1 MKQFFRSIT
10 ARIVIAMALLLA
22 GTILLTVL
30 MNTFFLADY
39 YEQSKCAA
47 LQETYQ
53 IIDLASRRGTIGTE
67 GFSVQLETVVDRE
80 NIDVIVFSSD
90 GSVVLATANNYD
102 ELRDQFM
109 TLILFQEGGQDETIA
124 RTDNYVLRHQ
134 TDTRLQ
140 SEYLVLW
147 GTLYDGNF
155 IMLRSAL
162 SSISDTA
169 DLSNRFLFMTGIL
182 AAAFGIVIM
191 YLITRRMTKPIV
203 RLTEISDRMAD
214 LDFDAKYT
222 GSSYQEVDELGENMN
237 RLSENLEQTIS
248 ELKSANNELRL
259 DNERKTE
266 IDLER
271 KEFLS
276 NVSHELKTPL
286 ALIRGYAEGLSEGIT
301 GDPESQAFYCE
312 VIADEAEKMS
322 RMVGKLLTLNQLESG
337 GEKASMER
345 FDVVSLIRGVLSANS
360 LLFDQE
366 GITVD
371 FPVTESVM
379 VWADEFLTEEV
390 LTNYVSNAIHHC
402 KNEKLI
408 RIRIEKRES
417 TVRIFVYNTGDQIP
431 EESLEK
437 IWDKFYKV
445 DKARTRE
452 YGGSGIGLSIVK
464 AIMDSMHQSCG
475 ADNLPGGVEFYLDL
489 DAEPRSIARP
499 EQE

>member
-1 MKQFFRSIT
+1 MKQLFRSIT
-10 ARIVIAMALLLA
+10 ARIVFAMALLLA

-39 YEQSKCAA
+39 YESSKCSA
-47 LQETYQ
+47 LQDTYQ
-53 IIDLASRRGTIGTE
+53 MIDLASRRGTIGTE
-67 GFSVQLETVVDRE
+67 SFSVQLETVTDRE
-80 NIDVIVFSSD
+80 NMDVILFTSD
-90 GSVVLATANNYD
+90 GSVVFATASNYE

-124 RTDNYVLRHQ
+124 ETENYVLRHQ
-134 TDTRLQ
+134 TDIRLQ
-140 SEYLVLW
+140 GDYLVLW

-155 IMLRSAL
+155 VMLRSAI

-169 DLSNRFLFMTGIL
+169 KLSNQFLLMTGIL
-182 AAAFGIVIM
+182 AAVLGILIM
-191 YLITRRMTKPIV
+191 YLITRRLTKPIIQ
-203 RLTEISDRMAD
+203 LTEISDRMAE

-222 GSSYQEVDELGENMN
+222 GSSYREVDELGENMN

-248 ELKSANNELRL
+248 ELKSVNNELRL

-276 NVSHELKTPL
+276 NISHELKTPL
-286 ALIRGYAEGLSEGIT
+286 ALIRGYAEGLSEGVT

-337 GEKASMER
+337 GEKVSMER
-345 FDVVSLIRGVLSANS
+345 FDVTSLINGVLSANS
-360 LLFDQE
+360 LLFKQE
-366 GITVD
+366 GITVE
-371 FPVTESVM
+371 FPERESVM

-402 KNEKLI
+402 RNEMLI
-408 RIRIEKRES
+408 RIRMEKREGS
-417 TVRIFVYNTGDQIP
+417 VRIYVYNTGDPIP
-431 EESLEK
+431 EESLER
-437 IWDKFYKV
+437 IWEKFYKV

-464 AIMDSMHQSCG
+464 AIMDRMHQSCG
-475 ADNLPGGVEFYLDL
+475 VQNMPGGVEFFLDL
-489 DAEPRSIARP
+489 DAKPQTVAWP

>member
-1 MKQFFRSIT
+1 
-10 ARIVIAMALLLA
+10 MALLLA

-39 YEQSKCAA
+39 YESSKCSA
-47 LQETYQ
+47 LQDTYQ
-53 IIDLASRRGTIGTE
+53 IVDLASRRGTVGTE
-67 GFSVQLETVVDRE
+67 GFSVQLQTVADRE
-80 NIDVIVFSSD
+80 NMDVILFSSD
-90 GSVVLATANNYD
+90 GSVVFATASNYD

-109 TLILFQEGGQDETIA
+109 TLILFQEGGADEIIT
-124 RTDNYVLRHQ
+124 RTENYVLRRQ
-134 TDTRLQ
+134 TDVRLQ

-147 GTLYDGNF
+147 GVLYDGNF
-155 IMLRSAL
+155 LMLRSAF

-169 DLSNRFLFMTGIL
+169 KLSNQFLLMTGIL
-182 AAAFGIVIM
+182 AAALGIMIM

-203 RLTEISDRMAD
+203 QLTEISDRMAE

-286 ALIRGYAEGLSEGIT
+286 ALIRGYAEGLSEGVT

-312 VIADEAEKMS
+312 VIADEADKMS

-337 GEKASMER
+337 GEKVSMER
-345 FDVVSLIRGVLSANS
+345 FDVTSLISGVLSSNS
-360 LLFDQE
+360 LLFKQE
-366 GITVD
+366 GITVE
-371 FPVTESVM
+371 FPETESVM

-402 KNEKLI
+402 RNEKLV
-408 RIRIEKRES
+408 RIRMEKMES
-417 TVRIFVYNTGDQIP
+417 SVRIFVFNTGDPIP
-431 EESLEK
+431 EESLDR

-464 AIMDSMHQSCG
+464 AIMDRMHQSCG
-475 ADNLPGGVEFYLDL
+475 VQNCPDGVEFFLDL
-489 DAEPRSIARP
+489 DAKPQTVAWP

>member
-1 MKQFFRSIT
+1 
-10 ARIVIAMALLLA
+10 MALLLT

-30 MNTFFLADY
+30 MNTFFLVDY
-39 YEQSKCAA
+39 YERSKCNA
-47 LQETYQ
+47 LQDTYQ
-53 IIDLASRRGTIGTE
+53 IIDLASRRGTIGTD
-67 GFSVQLETVVDRE
+67 GFSLQMQTVSERE
-80 NIDVIVFSSD
+80 NIDVIIFTSD
-90 GSVVLATANNYD
+90 GSVVFATASNYE

-109 TLILFQEGGQDETIA
+109 TLILFQEGGEDETIA
-124 RTDNYVLRHQ
+124 RTENYVLRHQ

-147 GTLYDGNF
+147 GTLSDGNF
-155 IMLRSAL
+155 LMLRSAL

-169 DLSNRFLFMTGIL
+169 NLSNQFLLMTGIL
-182 AAAFGIVIM
+182 AAVFGILIM
-191 YLITRRMTKPIV
+191 YLITRRLTKPIIQ
-203 RLTEISDRMAD
+203 LTEISDRMAE

-222 GSSYQEVDELGENMN
+222 GTSYQEVDELGENMN

-248 ELKSANNELRL
+248 ELKSANNELRM

-286 ALIRGYAEGLSEGIT
+286 ALIRGYAEGLSEGVT
-301 GDPESQAFYCE
+301 GDQESQAFYCE

-322 RMVGKLLTLNQLESG
+322 RMVGKLLTLNQLETG
-337 GEKASMER
+337 GEKVSMER
-345 FDVVSLIRGVLSANS
+345 FDVTSLIRGVLSSNS
-360 LLFDQE
+360 LLFKQE
-366 GITVD
+366 EITVE
-371 FPVTESVM
+371 FTENESVM

-402 KNEKLI
+402 GNEKLV
-408 RIRIEKRES
+408 RIRMEKQED
-417 TVRIFVYNTGDQIP
+417 TVRIFVYNTGDPIP
-431 EESLEK
+431 EDSLDK

-464 AIMDSMHQSCG
+464 AIMDRMHQSCG
-475 ADNLPGGVEFYLDL
+475 VLNRPGGVEFYLDL
-489 DAEPRSIARP
+489 DAKPQAVAWP